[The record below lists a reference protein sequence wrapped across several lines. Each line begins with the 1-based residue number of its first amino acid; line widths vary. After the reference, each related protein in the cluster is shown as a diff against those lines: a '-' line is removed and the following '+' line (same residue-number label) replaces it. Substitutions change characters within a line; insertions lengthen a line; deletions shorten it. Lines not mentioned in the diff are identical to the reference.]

1 MRVTRPSMPSP
12 STAHM
17 ACWPR
22 TIDGLPYRS
31 RVTTAEALY
40 TITMLRHTSS
50 SVARNNTLSDLSF
63 LAILFLHCGGAPPLP
78 PVAARLRLAAVVCY
92 DFPLSERLT
101 GPVPA
106 LATALQLDRVSSE
119 TLLGRRITISSNAR
133 GAPPPLARGRGRC
146 ERSAVISRPRAKAPA
161 SQAGAAWV
169 PSSQSFSAKA
179 D

>member
-17 ACWPR
+17 ACLTR
-22 TIDGLPYRS
+22 NIDGLPYRS

-63 LAILFLHCGGAPPLP
+63 LAILFLHCGGAPPPP
-78 PVAARLRLAAVVCY
+78 PVAARLRLPAGVCY
-92 DFPLSERLT
+92 HFPPPQPLT

-106 LATALQLDRVSSE
+106 PATPPQLDPLSSE
-119 TLLGRRITISSNAR
+119 TPLGRRITI
-133 GAPPPLARGRGRC
+133 
-146 ERSAVISRPRAKAPA
+146 ISHTPRATP
-161 SQAGAAWV
+161 
-169 PSSQSFSAKA
+169 
-179 D
+179 